1 MDRKPQVWI
10 VSDRPDMP
18 ESRIYALLPS
28 LGVDL
33 LFVHSASANPDNVA
47 RIRDGG
53 AECAVVEFR
62 NRLDFSASATLR
74 RMLRQRP
81 CDLIYATVN
90 KPLAAV
96 LRATIGFPG
105 VKVVGYRGTIGHLS
119 RFDPASWL
127 TYFHPGLDHVVAV
140 SDAVRR
146 YFIDDLRFPG
156 SKVTRIYKGH
166 DPAWYRDLTTD
177 FQLPE
182 ALKGLTVVSFAGCL
196 RPVKGIDYL
205 LDAMRLIPADRRVG
219 LLLVGGIS
227 DNRTRRRVEQAVAED
242 RRIVHVGFRKDA
254 TAIVARTDISV
265 MPTIEREGLAKA
277 AIEAQSQGVPAI
289 VTDVG
294 GLPEIVKDGETGL
307 VVPPRDARALADA
320 IMALA
325 ADPARRKAMGEAA
338 VRRVSDVFDY
348 RKSAASFANLFS
360 ALTTPATR

>member
-1 MDRKPQVWI
+1 MNANPKVWI

-18 ESRIYALLPS
+18 ESRIYALLPG
-28 LGVDL
+28 LGIDL
-33 LFVHSASANPDNVA
+33 VFVHSATADPANVA
-47 RIRDGG
+47 RIRDAG
-53 AECAVVEFR
+53 AECVVVEFR
-62 NRLDFSASATLR
+62 NRLDFRASATLR
-74 RMLRQRP
+74 RMLRERP

-96 LRATIGFPG
+96 LRATIGFPRI
-105 VKVVGYRGTIGHLS
+105 KVVGYRGTIGHLS

-146 YFIDDLRFPG
+146 YFIDDLRFPE

-166 DPAWYRDLTTD
+166 DAAWYRDLTTD

-182 ALKGLTVVSFAGCL
+182 ALKGLTIVSFAGCL

-227 DNRTRRRVEQAVAED
+227 DHRTRRRVEQAVAED
-242 RRIVHVGFRKDA
+242 TRIVHVGFRKDA

-265 MPTIEREGLAKA
+265 MPTVEREGLAKA

-307 VVPPRDARALADA
+307 VVPPRDAQALADA
-320 IMALA
+320 IVAIA
-325 ADPARRKAMGEAA
+325 EDPARRKAMGEAA
-338 VRRVSDVFDY
+338 VRRVADVFDY
-348 RKSAASFANLFS
+348 RKSAEAFASLFKKLLS
-360 ALTTPATR
+360 

>member
-1 MDRKPQVWI
+1 MNANPKVWI

-18 ESRIYALLPS
+18 ESRIYALLPG
-28 LGVDL
+28 LGIDL
-33 LFVHSASANPDNVA
+33 VFVHSATADPANVA
-47 RIRDGG
+47 RIRDAG
-53 AECAVVEFR
+53 AECVVVEFR
-62 NRLDFSASATLR
+62 NRLDFRASATLR
-74 RMLRQRP
+74 RMLRERP

-96 LRATIGFPG
+96 LRATVGFPR

-119 RFDPASWL
+119 RLDPASWL

-140 SDAVRR
+140 SDAVKR
-146 YFIDDLRFPG
+146 YFTDALSFPE

-166 DPAWYRDLTTD
+166 DAAWYSSRTTD
-177 FQLPE
+177 LEMPP
-182 ALKGLTVVSFAGCL
+182 ALRGMTVVSFTGQI
-196 RPVKGIDYL
+196 RPVKGVDYL
-205 LDAMRLIPADRRVG
+205 LDAMRLIPAGKRIG

-227 DNRTRRRVEQAVAED
+227 GRRMRERVERAVAED
-242 RRIVHVGFRKDA
+242 GRVFYAGFRKDA

-289 VTDVG
+289 VTNVG

-325 ADPARRKAMGEAA
+325 ADPVRRRAMGEAA

-348 RKSAASFANLFS
+348 RKSAASFATLFREL
-360 ALTTPATR
+360 AQNP